1 MIHIHEVQTPGQ
13 IILVLTG
20 LCMQLKMKW
29 QLLVYQ
35 VVLVKIPDGVGMMMT
50 DGGVAAVA
58 VAVADLYC
66 WCSYL
71 VAVMGIRV
79 SSVYDCCCA

>member
-1 MIHIHEVQTPGQ
+1 MYAAKDEVA
-13 IILVLTG
+13 VVG
-20 LCMQLKMKW
+20 LSGS
-29 QLLVYQ
+29 VG
-35 VVLVKIPDGVGMMMT
+35 KIPDGVGMMMT